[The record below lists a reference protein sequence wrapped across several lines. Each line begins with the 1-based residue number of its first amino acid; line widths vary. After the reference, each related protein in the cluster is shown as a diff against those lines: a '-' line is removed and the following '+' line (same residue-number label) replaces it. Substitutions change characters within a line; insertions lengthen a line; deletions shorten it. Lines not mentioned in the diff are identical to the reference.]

1 MTETT
6 QSVESQL
13 AQYENL
19 IAMRDVLMLDLQAKR
34 KQIIPDDI
42 EAELEGLESEYSD
55 KIEMADKML
64 ESLKLTIRQNAE
76 ILGKRVDGSQY
87 QVLIQKGSWKIKD
100 VEGLLEFAI
109 KAPDVMKY
117 IEKTKPVAKLQVMRN
132 SK

>member
-6 QSVESQL
+6 QSVEAQL

-19 IAMRDVLMLDLQAKR
+19 IAMRDVLMLDLNAKR

-42 EAELEGLESEYSD
+42 VAELEGLESEYSD

-100 VEGLLEFAI
+100 VEGLLEFAVTV
-109 KAPDVMKY
+109 PGVMKF
-117 IEKTKPVAKLQVMRN
+117 IEKTKPVAKLQVMKN